1 MMKIV
6 YIPTGNAFTLPD
18 EEVLRIMESDRGNYK
33 IVEGGLQK
41 EAEEQLPPKTVKE
54 LVTKKPEKEEETPKE
69 QPLDY
74 DTLSKNELCAVARKL
89 NITVTN
95 RDTKVSLLEK
105 IHEKLGK

>member
-18 EEVLRIMESDRGNYK
+18 EEVLRIMSSDRDNYK

-41 EAEEQLPPKTVKE
+41 EAEDKLPPQTVKE
-54 LVTKKPEKEEETPKE
+54 LIVQKQEPEEEPQE

-74 DTLSKNELCAVARKL
+74 DTLSKNELVAVAKKL

-95 RDTKVSLLEK
+95 KDTKATLLEK

>member
-1 MMKIV
+1 MLKLV
-6 YIPTGNAFTLPD
+6 FIPTGNMFVLPD
-18 EEVLRIMESDRGNYK
+18 DKALEMFESDKVNYK
-33 IVEGGLQK
+33 IVDGGYQK
-41 EAEEQLPPKTVKE
+41 ESEGKLPPKTVKE
-54 LVTKKPEKEEETPKE
+54 LVTKQPEPEEEPKE

>member
-6 YIPTGNAFTLPD
+6 YIPTGNVFTLPD
-18 EEVLRIMESDRGNYK
+18 EEVLRIMSSDRDNYK

-41 EAEEQLPPKTVKE
+41 EAEDKLPPQTVKE
-54 LVTKKPEKEEETPKE
+54 LVTKQPEPEEEPKE

-74 DTLSKNELCAVARKL
+74 DTLSKNELVAVAKKL

-95 RDTKVSLLEK
+95 KDTKATLLDK

>member
-1 MMKIV
+1 MKIV

-18 EEVLRIMESDRGNYK
+18 EEVLRIMSSDRDNYK

-41 EAEEQLPPKTVKE
+41 EAEDKLPPQTVKE
-54 LVTKKPEKEEETPKE
+54 LIVQKQEPEEEPQE

-74 DTLSKNELCAVARKL
+74 DTLSKNELVAVAKKL

-95 RDTKVSLLEK
+95 KDTKATLLEK

>member
-1 MMKIV
+1 MIKLL
-6 YIPTGNAFTLPD
+6 YIPTGNTFVVPD
-18 EEVLRIMESDRGNYK
+18 DDALRIINNARDCYK
-33 IVEGGLQK
+33 ILEGGLQK

-69 QPLDY
+69 QLLDY

>member
-18 EEVLRIMESDRGNYK
+18 EEVLKIMASDRGNYK

-41 EAEEQLPPKTVKE
+41 EAQEQLSPQTVKE
-54 LVTKKPEKEEETPKE
+54 LVTKQPEKEEEVKE
-69 QPLDY
+69 EEFNY

-95 RDTKVSLLEK
+95 RDTKATLLEK
-105 IHEKLGK
+105 IHEKIGR